1 MTGDP
6 GGVFDR
12 VADDYDRIRPGY
24 PASLVDAACTT
35 AGSRPGSR
43 VVEVGCGTGKL
54 TVALAE
60 RGLRVEA
67 IDPGPRLIGIAER
80 RVGDLPVRF
89 HLARFEDVEL
99 PERSFDAVF
108 SATAFHWIDPSVGW
122 TKAARLLRP
131 GGVLSLLAH
140 VGGSSG
146 ELDAEFL
153 AAWREAL
160 PEAAAWVLRD
170 PRTLWAGAEARRGN
184 VSELWAWLE
193 QCEIGRVE
201 AAALFEGV
209 ELTQVPLER
218 EETAEEL
225 LALLRTTSTYLRL
238 DAARRRRLEGRLTAA
253 VESKGGTYRS
263 TTFATL
269 VTARVAA

>member
-1 MTGDP
+1 VDEG
-6 GGVFDR
+6 
-12 VADDYDRIRPGY
+12 
-24 PASLVDAACTT
+24 PAA
-35 AGSRPGSR
+35 P
-43 VVEVGCGTGKL
+43 
-54 TVALAE
+54 
-60 RGLRVEA
+60 
-67 IDPGPRLIGIAER
+67 PWR
-80 RVGDLPVRF
+80 R
-89 HLARFEDVEL
+89 
-99 PERSFDAVF
+99 AV
-108 SATAFHWIDPSVGW
+108 
-122 TKAARLLRP
+122 AARPR
-131 GGVLSLLAH
+131 G
-140 VGGSSG
+140 GGSSG

>member
-108 SATAFHWIDPSVGW
+108 SATAFYWIDPSVGW
-122 TKAARLLRP
+122 TKARLLRP

-140 VGGSSG
+140 VGAARAASSTPSSSPRG
-146 ELDAEFL
+146 G
-153 AAWREAL
+153 RRCRRR
-160 PEAAAWVLRD
+160 PPGVLRD